1 MEHYSNRDPI
11 SLSSEDTVKKIGNLF
26 DTVLVLG
33 QRIRELKAGHAAMV
47 NKGNSPLSTAMH
59 EIAAHKVDKTWLK
72 RQPPDQPLKRRY
84 HK

>member
-1 MEHYSNRDPI
+1 MEHHSNRDPV
-11 SLSSEDTVKKIGNLF
+11 SLSSQDTVKKIGNQF

-59 EIAAHKVDKTWLK
+59 EIAADRVDRSWLK
-72 RQPPDQPLKRRY
+72 RQPPEYTHHRRNTR
-84 HK
+84 

>member
-1 MEHYSNRDPI
+1 MEHYSTRDPV
-11 SLSSEDTVKKIGNLF
+11 SLSSQAIVKKIGNQF

-47 NKGNSPLSTAMH
+47 NQGTSPLSTAMH
-59 EIAAHKVDKTWLK
+59 EIAAGKVTRSWLN
-72 RQPPDQPLKRRY
+72 REPPENNSRRKY